1 MKTKQILLTGGSGT
15 VGGEILNIL
24 CKRSEYSITV
34 FDIYNKKTKSLLKK
48 YGANINFIAGDIT
61 NESEIKNISSGFDVV
76 IHLAAL
82 IPPLADEYPALTRK
96 VNVEG
101 TRSLINHIQETSPEA
116 FFIYSSSI
124 SVYGDRL
131 KTPYIRV
138 TDPLKTSN
146 GDVYGQSKLDA
157 EVIVRNSS
165 LKWTV
170 FRLAAI
176 MKNHRISKLMFHMP
190 LDTQFEICTAEDTA
204 RAFVNAIDNKDIL
217 SGQVFNLGGGEKCC
231 ISYNEFLKKSF
242 NIYGLGKLNFPEH
255 AFAEQNFHCG
265 RLIDGDELENLLH
278 FRKDTFDS
286 YFEKTKK
293 SITAFQRFI
302 IWLWHPFIKWILLLQ
317 SEPYQA
323 YRRKDEKL
331 LNHFFRVS
339 NV

>member
-1 MKTKQILLTGGSGT
+1 METKQILLTGASGT
-15 VGGEILNIL
+15 VGSEILNIL
-24 CKRSEYSITV
+24 CKQPKYSITV
-34 FDIYNKKTKSLLKK
+34 FDIYNKKTKRLLKN
-48 YGANINFIAGDIT
+48 YGPHVNFIAGDIT
-61 NESEIKNISSGFDVV
+61 NESEIRNIPSGFDVV

-101 TRSLINHIQETSPEA
+101 TQLLIDHIQETSPEA
-116 FFIYSSSI
+116 FFMYSSSI
-124 SVYGDRL
+124 SVYGDRIE
-131 KTPYIRV
+131 TPLIRV
-138 TDPLKTSN
+138 TDPLKTITD
-146 GDVYGQSKLDA
+146 DVYGQSKLDA
-157 EVIVRNSS
+157 EIIVRNSS

-176 MKNHRISKLMFHMP
+176 MKNHKISKLMFHMP

-217 SGQVFNLGGGEKCC
+217 CGRIFNLGGGQECC

-242 NIYGLGKLNFPEH
+242 NIYGLGKLNFPKY
-255 AFAEQNFHCG
+255 AFADHNFHCG

-293 SITAFQRFI
+293 SITPFQRFI
-302 IWLWHPFIKWILLLQ
+302 VWLWHPFIKWALLLQ
-317 SEPYQA
+317 SEPYKA
-323 YRRKDEKL
+323 HRRRDEKL